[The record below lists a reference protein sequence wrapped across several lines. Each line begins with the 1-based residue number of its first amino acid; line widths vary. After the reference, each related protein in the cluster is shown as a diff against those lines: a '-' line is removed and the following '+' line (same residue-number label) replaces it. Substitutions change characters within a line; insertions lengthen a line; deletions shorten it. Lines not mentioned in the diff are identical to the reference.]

1 MEAFDALSEALSYHD
16 TDSFGFFSILHADG
30 TTKKQ
35 RSYLL
40 SAMPEVLQTL
50 DGSHDTWISQAT
62 FTRPNRR
69 AVNVFNVGLLF
80 CDLDTYN
87 LPGGEGLPPEWFAN
101 MVLQVCDEEGIPP
114 PSFMVF
120 SGRGLQAKWLLDKP
134 LPRQALPRWN
144 ACERYLVHFLQR
156 AGADPKAKDVSRVL
170 RVVGTLNSKSGE
182 TCRVVHVE
190 TDQAGQLLRYDFDYL
205 CEYILPFSR
214 EELQEKRDERAKR
227 QKPSLK
233 SIKGGKKGHLKG
245 FSGRTLAWHRLE
257 DLRTLAELRGGIKE
271 GERMQHL
278 FWQIN
283 FLLLS
288 GAVNS
293 STMYAEAAELAR
305 QIDPSWNYRSQELMT
320 VYGKAISFEKGE
332 KIEFGGKMYPPL
344 YTPKNET
351 LINLFQITPDEERH
365 LQTIISHSMAAE
377 RHKDR
382 QADRRRLSGAIPHN
396 QSINRVKPWES
407 LGICRST
414 WYKMGKPES

>member
-87 LPGGEGLPPEWFAN
+87 LPGGADLSPEWLAN

-114 PSFMVF
+114 PSLIVF

-144 ACERYLVHFLQR
+144 ACERYLTQFLQR
-156 AGADPKAKDVSRVL
+156 AGADSKAKDVSRVL
-170 RVVGTLNSKSGE
+170 RVVGTVNSKSQE
-182 TCRVVHVE
+182 ICRVVHVE
-190 TDQAGQLLRYDFDYL
+190 TDRSGQLLRYDFDYL

-214 EELQEKRDERAKR
+214 EELHEKRDERAKR

-233 SIKGGKKGHLKG
+233 SVKGGKKGHLKG

-257 DLRTLAELRGGIKE
+257 DLRTLASLRGGIKE

-288 GAVNS
+288 GAVNTA
-293 STMYAEAAELAR
+293 TMYAEASELAR
-305 QIDPSWNYRSQELMT
+305 QIDPAWGYNSHELMT
-320 VYGKAISFEKGE
+320 VYAKAKAHEAGE
-332 KIEFGGKMYPPL
+332 K
-344 YTPKNET
+344 
-351 LINLFQITPDEERH
+351 
-365 LQTIISHSMAAE
+365 A
-377 RHKDR
+377 
-382 QADRRRLSGAIPHN
+382 
-396 QSINRVKPWES
+396 
-407 LGICRST
+407 
-414 WYKMGKPES
+414 